1 MAGAASL
8 HTPRAPCVPRAL
20 YAAASGRGAPAMKRE
35 REPDGGGSGADGYAA
50 RRSGP
55 RPPPAPV
62 ADDAAAAGDA
72 TVAAAPAAAA
82 AASAPPPPPAV
93 TPVPAVTGLELPT
106 GWLDCPRMGRNL
118 KSLAPAG
125 GVGLNIVPAKTPLGG
140 RFARAVPADRSFTPR
155 DAYDD
160 LKSKGMELGLV
171 LDLTNTG
178 RYYDPAEWGALGVAH
193 QKVYCPPR
201 GQVPHPASVNHFVFE
216 LLRFFEATPDKF
228 VLVHCTHGFNRTGY
242 MLASWLARRAGM
254 PIGAAFTAF
263 ASLRPPGI
271 YKEAYIAELFRYNH
285 EPRPASLVAPPV
297 PAFKAGEPDSPRRD
311 GDEGDPGSVFEK
323 PPIGA
328 SVPDGVDHGD
338 AFGEAV
344 HPDEVARIQASVFE
358 LVHGRPLGPHE
369 RPHFPGSQPVSLAR
383 ANMPLLSSRRYSVTW
398 KADGTRYLLYLLPC
412 GAYLLDRAFGVQRVH
427 ARFPT
432 RAPPGSSR
440 LAGPPHVHTLLDGE
454 MVIDDDVATGERTRR
469 FLAYDLVALN
479 GKPLIGRPFK
489 ERYAAIESDV
499 IAPRSRERD
508 AYVKRAP
515 GAVYDYGGELF
526 RTRRKE
532 FWPLAAAS
540 RILDKFIPSLS
551 HESDGL
557 ILQPADDGYIPG
569 TCPELLKWKFAHL
582 NSVDFKLRV
591 DAAGDRTLCLLETR
605 KDKEARG
612 IVPLAG
618 AAVDVSAVPDARE
631 LSGKIVE
638 CAWDGAR
645 SCWLFLR
652 VRTDKD
658 EPNAV
663 STYEKVMQSIRDN
676 ITERDL
682 LAAVDEAVK
691 AAPYAKPAGAPAP
704 PPPPPPLDKA

>member
-1 MAGAASL
+1 MKRAREADGAGAGDAA
-8 HTPRAPCVPRAL
+8 PRRA
-20 YAAASGRGAPAMKRE
+20 
-35 REPDGGGSGADGYAA
+35 
-50 RRSGP
+50 GP
-55 RPPPAPV
+55 RPESAADGKAEAV
-62 ADDAAAAGDA
+62 AGE
-72 TVAAAPAAAA
+72 TVTTAAAPAVAAVA
-82 AASAPPPPPAV
+82 APPPPPAPL
-93 TPVPAVTGLELPT
+93 PVPLVAGLELPT

-125 GVGLNIVPAKTPLGG
+125 GVGLNIVPAKAPLGA
-140 RFARAVPADRSFTPR
+140 RFARAVPPDRSFTPR

-178 RYYDPAEWGALGVAH
+178 RYYDPAEFGALGVAH

-242 MLASWLARRAGM
+242 MLASWLNRRAGM
-254 PIGAAFTAF
+254 PIGAGVVAF

-271 YKEAYIAELFRYNH
+271 YKEAYLAELFRYNH
-285 EPRPASLVAPPV
+285 ERRPSTAIAPPV

-311 GDEGDPGSVFEK
+311 GDEGDPGSVFER
-323 PPIGA
+323 PPVGA
-328 SVPDGVDHGD
+328 AVSDGADHGD

-369 RPHFPGSQPVSLAR
+369 RPHFPGSQPVSLDR
-383 ANMPLLSSRRYSVTW
+383 ANMALLATRRYSVTW

-432 RAPPGSSR
+432 RAPQGSGR

-454 MVIDDDVATGERTRR
+454 MVVDDDAATGARTRR

-479 GKPLIGRPFK
+479 GARLSARPFK
-489 ERYAAIESDV
+489 ERYAAIEADV
-499 IAPRSRERD
+499 IAPRSKERD
-508 AYVKRAP
+508 AYAKRAP

-526 RTRRKE
+526 RARRKE
-532 FWPLAAAS
+532 FWPLASAG

-557 ILQPADDGYIPG
+557 ILQPADDGYVPG
-569 TCPELLKWKFAHL
+569 TCHELLKWKFAHL

-605 KDKEARG
+605 KDKAARG

-638 CAWDGAR
+638 CAYDAAR
-645 SCWLFLR
+645 SCWTFLR

-663 STYEKVMQSIRDN
+663 STYEKVVQSIRDN
-676 ITERDL
+676 ITEADL
-682 LAAVDEAVK
+682 LAAVDAAVK
-691 AAPYAKPAGAPAP
+691 EAPYAKAAEGAP
-704 PPPPPPLDKA
+704 PPT